1 MLTQI
6 VEVGVT
12 ELKPASYNPRK
23 WEPTETKN
31 LKESI
36 RRFGM
41 VDPIIANSSE
51 ARKNVVIGGHFRL
64 KCATELGYTTV
75 PVVYVSI
82 PEIEKEKEL
91 NLRLNRNLGAWDYQ
105 VLAEF
110 DEALLQ
116 DIGFDGHEIDKIFHS
131 IIEDDSFDV
140 ESELEK
146 VEEPKSKAGEI
157 YELGKH
163 RLMCGD
169 STNKADVEKLMAGAQ
184 ADMVFTDP
192 PYGVNYEGKT
202 KEKLKIQ
209 NDVGT
214 GIFDLAI
221 QNFITKPGATFY
233 VCCPAGNNY
242 LSFEIAFRKVCTFSQ
257 TLIWVKDSM
266 VLGHGDYHY
275 KHEPILYGWEKSGT
289 HRFLGD
295 RKQTSVWE
303 IARPKVSKE
312 HPTMKPLELINKAL
326 LNSSLNDELVVDLF
340 GGSGSTLIACEQ
352 ANRRCYTM
360 ELDPKYCDVIRNRY
374 EIWQR
379 NHGRAL

>member
-1 MLTQI
+1 
-6 VEVGVT
+6 
-12 ELKPASYNPRK
+12 
-23 WEPTETKN
+23 
-31 LKESI
+31 
-36 RRFGM
+36 M
-41 VDPIIANSSE
+41 VDPIIANSAPE
-51 ARKNVVIGGHFRL
+51 RKNIVIGGHFRL
-64 KCATELGYTTV
+64 KCAGELGYSKV

-91 NLRLNRNLGAWDYQ
+91 NLRLNRNLGAWDYD

-116 DIGFDGHEIDKIFHS
+116 DIGFDSKEIDKIFHS
-131 IIEDDSFDV
+131 MTEEDAFDV
-140 ESELEK
+140 EAELEK
-146 VEEPKSKAGEI
+146 VAEPRSKAGEI
-157 YELGKH
+157 YELGRH

-169 STNKADVEKLMAGAQ
+169 STNKGDVEKLMAGGL

-214 GIFDLAI
+214 GIFDVAI
-221 QNFITKPGATFY
+221 ENFLTKPGATFY
-233 VCCPAGNNY
+233 VCCPPGNNY
-242 LSFEIAFRKVCTFSQ
+242 LSFDVAFRKVCTFSQ

-289 HRFLGD
+289 HRWLGD

-326 LNSSLNDELVVDLF
+326 MNSSENGEIVLDLF

-360 ELDPKYCDVIRNRY
+360 EIDPKYCDVIRNRY
-374 EIWQR
+374 EIWTR
-379 NHGRAL
+379 NH